1 MNVKKAVIFL
11 VIICICALLA
21 VVGIWYFFDSS
32 IPKLVIKQPIYPVP
46 NAFDYYYNAQALLVD
61 KDRMS
66 SLIKTVVDQSSHGG
80 VTQGSK
86 AYIEIKNLI
95 ARNNNVLVGFR
106 KGFPYKYQAIPW
118 EEPGQ
123 LFPYYAGFRRAT
135 VLLSLDSQA
144 KAAEGDYNA
153 AMSDCLDAM
162 KIGNDSIPGIGA
174 ISCLVGIACEGNARG
189 FIWDYIDRLNALQ
202 SLAALRRLQK
212 IRTSTYLLYKT
223 MEDEKNNNVILGYQM
238 CGYYPGKPTYQEFR
252 FMPVWEK
259 RIFILMTHEC
269 MNEAVSKST
278 LPYPIASKIHTKY
291 TSKSIS
297 SAGWGDGMAMII
309 YKPMTKVY
317 DNMVLKYAVNET
329 HNNLLEAS
337 IALHVYKLN
346 KGSYPDNLS
355 QLSPEYCKQAL
366 KDPFTE
372 DKLLRYKKTS
382 KRYSL
387 YSVGPDGK
395 DDQGQVITVRNKIGK
410 IDINVASKG
419 DIITGPMR
427 Y

>member
-1 MNVKKAVIFL
+1 VNVKKAVIFL
-11 VIICICALLA
+11 VSVCLCALLA

-61 KDRMS
+61 KDKTA
-66 SLIKTVVDQSSHGG
+66 SLSKIVANQSSHGG
-80 VTQGSK
+80 VVRDSRT
-86 AYIEIKNLI
+86 YREIKNII
-95 ARNNNVLVGFR
+95 ARNTNALSGFR

-118 EEPGQ
+118 EGPEQ
-123 LFPYYAGFRRAT
+123 LFYYYAGFRYAT
-135 VLLSLDSQA
+135 VLFSLDSQA

-162 KIGNDSIPGIGA
+162 KIGNDSVPGIGA

-189 FIWDYIDRLNALQ
+189 YIWDYIDRLNASQ

-212 IRTSTYLLYKT
+212 IRASAYPLYRT
-223 MEDEKNNNVILGYQM
+223 MEDEKNNNVILAYQM
-238 CGYYPGKPTYQEFR
+238 CGYYPGRQTVQEFLL
-252 FMPVWEK
+252 MPVWEK
-259 RIFILMTHEC
+259 RCFILMTREC
-269 MNEAVSKST
+269 MNEAVFKSS
-278 LPYPIASKIHTKY
+278 LPYPIASRIQTQY

-297 SAGWGDGMAMII
+297 AASWGDRIELILYTNMV
-309 YKPMTKVY
+309 PVY
-317 DNMVLKYAVNET
+317 NKMVLKYTVNET
-329 HNNLLEAS
+329 HNNLLETS

-346 KGSYPDNLS
+346 KGSYPDSLS

-382 KRYSL
+382 KSYSL

-410 IDINVASKG
+410 IDINAASKG

-427 Y
+427 